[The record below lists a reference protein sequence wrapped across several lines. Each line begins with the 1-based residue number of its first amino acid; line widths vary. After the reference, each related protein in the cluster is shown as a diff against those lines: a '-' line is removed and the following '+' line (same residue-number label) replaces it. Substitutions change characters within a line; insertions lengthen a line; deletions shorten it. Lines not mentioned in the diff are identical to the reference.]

1 MMIDNAL
8 AVSNAQVITV
18 TGNST
23 DYIDALGSLNVAG
36 GQLETLRFV
45 LNVSAVSG
53 TSPTMTVNL
62 VGADDS
68 GFSTNKVTIGGI
80 STNITA
86 VGNYRIPTANVG
98 RKRYYRL
105 EYTIGGTTPSFT
117 VTLCVVADDEARQT
131 P

>member
-8 AVSNAQVITV
+8 AVSNAQVITA

-23 DYIDALGSLNVAG
+23 DLIDALGAFNLGADQVP
-36 GQLETLRFV
+36 RFI

-53 TSPTMTVNL
+53 TSPTMTLNL

-68 GFSTNKVTIGGI
+68 AFSTNKVTIGSI
-80 STNITA
+80 TTQITA
-86 VGNYRIPTANVG
+86 VGNYRIPVANVA

-117 VTLCVVADDEARQT
+117 VTLCVARDDQAIQT

>member
-8 AVSNAQVITV
+8 AVSISQAVTA

-23 DYIDALGSLNVAG
+23 DYIDVTAALNLGAG
-36 GQLETLRFV
+36 EIPKAILQ
-45 LNVSAVSG
+45 VSAVSG
-53 TSPTMTVNL
+53 TSPTLTVKL

-68 GFSTNKVTIGGI
+68 GFSTNKVTIGAI
-80 STNITA
+80 VDNITA
-86 VGNYRIPTANVG
+86 AGLYRIPIGNVA

-105 EYTIGGTTPSFT
+105 EYTVGGTTPSFT
-117 VTLCVVADDEARQT
+117 CTLCIAKDDQAIQT

>member
-8 AVSNAQVITV
+8 AVSNAQVITA

-23 DYIDALGSLNVAG
+23 DLIDALGAFNLGADDVP
-36 GQLETLRFV
+36 RFI

-53 TSPTMTVNL
+53 TAPTMTVLL

-68 GFSTNKVTIGGI
+68 TFATNKVTIGGI
-80 STNITA
+80 STAITA
-86 VGNYRIPTANVG
+86 TGNYRIPTANVA

-105 EYTIGGTTPSFT
+105 EFVITGTGPSFT
-117 VTLCVVADDEARQT
+117 VTLNVCRDDQALQT

>member
-8 AVSNAQVITV
+8 AVSNAQVVTA

-23 DYIDALGSLNVAG
+23 DYIDLGSLMSTVYG
-36 GQLETLRFV
+36 RVLRFILQV
-45 LNVSAVSG
+45 TAVSG

-86 VGNYRIPTANVG
+86 VGNYCIPAANVG
-98 RKRYYRL
+98 RKRYLRL

-117 VTLCVVADDEARQT
+117 CTFGATTEYV

>member
-8 AVSNAQVITV
+8 AVSNAQVITA

-23 DYIDALGSLNVAG
+23 DLIDALGAFNLGADQVPH
-36 GQLETLRFV
+36 FI

-68 GFSTNKVTIGGI
+68 AFSTNKVTIGAI
-80 STNITA
+80 TTSITA
-86 VGNYRIPTANVG
+86 VGNYRIPVASVA

-105 EYTIGGTTPSFT
+105 EYTIGGTSPSFT
-117 VTLCVVADDEARQT
+117 ATLCVARDDQAIQT